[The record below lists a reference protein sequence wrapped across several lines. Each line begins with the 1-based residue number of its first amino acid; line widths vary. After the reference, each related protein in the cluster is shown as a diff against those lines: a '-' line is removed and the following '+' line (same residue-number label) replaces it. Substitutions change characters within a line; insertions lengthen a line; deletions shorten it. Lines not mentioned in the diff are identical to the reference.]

1 MPSYLSRL
9 KRSKTSCFSAAESC
23 TKPNFETMQI
33 NHWSILI
40 LATLLFSCSQID
52 EKTTEPLK
60 TTDIKQLQAAFQN
73 PSHES
78 GVNCWWWWLNGNV
91 NKAAITKDLE
101 AMKSKNFQGA
111 MIFDAG
117 GHNQRGNKDIPSGPL
132 FGSDEW
138 NELFVFAMDEAK
150 RLNLEMGFN
159 IQSGWNLGG
168 PRVTPEY
175 TAKQITFSETQIS
188 GGKGVREKL
197 NLPGIRRDFY
207 KDIAVLAFPLSASN
221 KTSELITNLDLKLGY
236 HELGGSAP
244 DTRFL
249 LDNSP
254 SGNRNIKEKTSY
266 IVNKEDVVDLTSN
279 MDKEGNLN
287 WDAPKGEWSVVRFGY
302 TCTSS
307 HVSTSSGDWQGSV
320 LDYMSTEA
328 FDFYWNDVVE
338 PIFRAAGDHVGTTL
352 KFMETDSW
360 ECGGMNWTDNFS
372 DEFQNYR
379 GYDLLNYLPIV
390 AGYVIDDINTSNAF
404 LSDFRKTLGDLVAY
418 NHYARFQE
426 YAHKYNMGI
435 QPESAGPH
443 AGPMDGIKNYGF
455 SDIVM
460 SEFWSPSPH
469 RPQPNNRFFLKQAS
483 SAAHI
488 NGIKIVGAESFT
500 TIGPHWND
508 ELWHDQK
515 SAFDHEICAG
525 LNRMYF
531 HTFSCSPPEMG
542 MPGQEYFAGT
552 HVNPQVTWWKQSGAF
567 IDYMH
572 RVQSVV
578 QEGKFVADIL
588 YYYGDHVPNVFP
600 YKHSDPAGAMPGFD
614 YDVTDE
620 TILLKLEMKDGKI
633 IVPGGVEYRVLV
645 LPDHKV
651 LSMAVL
657 EKVEAL
663 LQQGAQIIGYKPEST
678 VSLVGGVNEQIRYKE
693 LTNKIW
699 GNDVSEKGT
708 KEYGTGLIAW
718 GMTAREYLL
727 SKEIPCDFDI
737 LKNDSKTDFDYIH
750 YTVGESDVYFVANQT
765 TERQRI
771 DVRFRVS
778 GKQPELWDALT
789 GEVREANAFEQSN
802 GLTTVP
808 ITLEPYGAIIIV
820 FNDKISEDKHA
831 TATRNYSNFET
842 RQNITGEWEVDFDPK
857 WGGPGKVKFLEL
869 MDWTQ
874 HSEEGIKYYSGE
886 AVYNK
891 TFDLD
896 FEPQEDTKYY
906 LQLAS
911 VKDVGIAEVKIN
923 GKNKGVTWTAPFRV
937 EITNELQKD
946 ENILEIKVVNSWYN
960 RVAGDQTYLNKKQY
974 TSTNIDLKHDYRGR
988 PLDEIPLEPSGLLG
1002 PVTIVEAFF

>member
-1 MPSYLSRL
+1 MKHIKYICLVIVVFV
-9 KRSKTSCFSAAESC
+9 FSAINAQNINESS
-23 TKPNFETMQI
+23 KSYDFVKENFKTP
-33 NHWSILI
+33 
-40 LATLLFSCSQID
+40 FS
-52 EKTTEPLK
+52 K
-60 TTDIKQLQAAFQN
+60 
-73 PSHES
+73 S

-101 AMKSKNFQGA
+101 AMKSRNFHGA

-117 GHNQRGNKDIPSGPL
+117 GHNQRGNKDIPTGPL

-150 RLNLEMGFN
+150 RLGLEMGFN

-168 PRVTPEY
+168 PRVTPKY
-175 TAKQITFSETQIS
+175 TAKQITFSETKIS
-188 GGKGVREKL
+188 GNKKVKLKLKLPKVRK
-197 NLPGIRRDFY
+197 DFY
-207 KDIAVLAFPLSASN
+207 EDIAVIAIPLKASN
-221 KTSELITNLDLKLGY
+221 KIESGITDLDLKLGY

-249 LDNSP
+249 LSNNPRDDKDN
-254 SGNRNIKEKTSY
+254 K
-266 IVNKEDVVDLTSN
+266 NKATYAIQKGDILDLSSKMN
-279 MDKEGNLN
+279 KDGSLS
-287 WDAPKGEWSVVRFGY
+287 WDAPQGKWSIIRFGY
-302 TCTSS
+302 TCTNS

-338 PIFRAAGDHVGTTL
+338 SIFAAAGDHVGTTL

-372 DEFQNYR
+372 EEFQNYR
-379 GYDLLNYLPIV
+379 GYDLHNYLPIV
-390 AGYVIDDINTSNAF
+390 AGYVVEDIKTSNAF

-469 RPQPNNRFFLKQAS
+469 RPRPNNRFFLKQAS

-531 HTFSCSPPEMG
+531 HTFTASPPEMG
-542 MPGQEYFAGT
+542 LPGQEYFAGT

-572 RVQSVV
+572 RIQSVV
-578 QEGKFVADIL
+578 QEGKFVADVL
-588 YYYGDHVPNVFP
+588 YYYGDHVPNIFP
-600 YKHSDPAGAMPGFD
+600 FKHADPAGVMPGFD

-620 TILLKLEMKDGKI
+620 TIFLQLKIKEGKI
-633 IVPGGVEYRVLV
+633 AVPGGVEYRILV

-657 EKVEAL
+657 EKLEKL
-663 LQQGAQIIGYKPEST
+663 LQEGATVLGHKPTSSVT
-678 VSLVGGVNEQIRYKE
+678 LVGGAESKKQFSD
-693 LTNKIW
+693 LANKIW
-699 GNDVSEKGT
+699 GEETSEKGE
-708 KEYGTGLIAW
+708 KNHGKGKLAW
-718 GMTAREYLL
+718 GFSAREYLL
-727 SKEIPCDFDI
+727 SEGILSDFEVI
-737 LKNDSKTDFDYIH
+737 GNDSKTDFDYIH
-750 YTVGESDVYFVANQT
+750 YTIGEADIYFVTNQT
-765 TERQRI
+765 VERKTINCQFRI
-771 DVRFRVS
+771 S
-778 GKQPELWDALT
+778 GKQPELWDAIT
-789 GEVREANAFEQSN
+789 GEIRDAKAFTQN
-802 GLTTVP
+802 DGLTTVP
-808 ITLEPYGAIIIV
+808 LTLEPYAAIMLV
-820 FNDKISEDKHA
+820 FNKEIGENKHG
-831 TATRNYSNFET
+831 TSNRNYSDYKT
-842 RQNITGEWEVDFDPK
+842 IKDIAGEWKVNFDPK
-857 WGGPGKVKFLEL
+857 WGGPAAVTFSEL
-869 MDWTQ
+869 TDWSQ
-874 HSEEGIKYYSGE
+874 HSDEGIKYYSGT

-891 TFDLD
+891 TFDID
-896 FEPQEDTKYY
+896 FEPQNGEQYF
-906 LQLAS
+906 LQLGS

-923 GKNKGVTWTAPFRV
+923 GKDKGVLWTKPFRI
-937 EITNELQKD
+937 EISDELQKGARQ
-946 ENILEIKVVNSWYN
+946 IS
-960 RVAGDQTYLNKKQY
+960 Q
-974 TSTNIDLKHDYRGR
+974 
-988 PLDEIPLEPSGLLG
+988 
-1002 PVTIVEAFF
+1002 TIVEN